1 MVNLST
7 LGLEAKFTNSIC
19 GLIVACGMLVLG
31 ILSIN
36 NWQWKET
43 NGENVHVSLSC
54 DSGQILVDIIII
66 IIDISIINIHRTLT
80 KKWMSKYVLIF
91 LKH

>member
-7 LGLEAKFTNSIC
+7 LGMEAKFTNSIG

-54 DSGQILVDIIII
+54 DSGQILVDLI

-80 KKWMSKYVLIF
+80 KKVNKQICFDLS
-91 LKH
+91 

>member
-7 LGLEAKFTNSIC
+7 LGLEAKFTNSIG
-19 GLIVACGMLVLG
+19 GLIVACEMLVFG

-43 NGENVHVSLSC
+43 NDENVHASLSC
-54 DSGQILVDIIII
+54 DSGQIIVDIIII
-66 IIDISIINIHRTLT
+66 ITINT
-80 KKWMSKYVLIF
+80 KYTQDTDKNVSKYVFIF
-91 LKH
+91 FKHQHQ